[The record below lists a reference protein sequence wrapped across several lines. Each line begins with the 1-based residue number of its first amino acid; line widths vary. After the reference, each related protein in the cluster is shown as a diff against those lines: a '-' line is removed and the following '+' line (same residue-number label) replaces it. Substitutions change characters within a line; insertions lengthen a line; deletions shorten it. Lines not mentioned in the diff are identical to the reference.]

1 MTRERKD
8 CAIPTSSL
16 RASASKPRGPVP
28 SAPLSRPLLAD
39 DRDPALHTQS
49 RQCRDDSIDDRG
61 LPVVS
66 FNGNRFCVKR
76 VSYADLRLEDPCLR
90 AIDAMSWDFLERTR
104 EHCSAFTQSIAIPS
118 NNTRRPFAF
127 LAAERRCPAGD
138 AHAPPH
144 HGPGRVP
151 TTGIARHNVAGA
163 QLLAPG
169 CAPSQLARRANSL
182 NPFR

>member
-1 MTRERKD
+1 
-8 CAIPTSSL
+8 
-16 RASASKPRGPVP
+16 
-28 SAPLSRPLLAD
+28 
-39 DRDPALHTQS
+39 
-49 RQCRDDSIDDRG
+49 
-61 LPVVS
+61 VVS

-151 TTGIARHNVAGA
+151 TTGIARDHVAGA
-163 QLLAPG
+163 QLLARRR
-169 CAPSQLARRANSL
+169 APSQSARRRDARALRIQFDRSKRLILLSHIPEPQAHFADSL
-182 NPFR
+182 SVSL